1 MSRRDRSMSRKGVN
15 HASGA
20 DKAKR
25 RASALFVVILL
36 VASLIPM
43 IVAIGPASADNNGS
57 QTHTVVYHPGELP
70 DGWNNNNDTNK
81 TPGDTGYG
89 PVEVEYLGSIVST
102 EYNPQMW
109 FKGTVANG
117 GSTTFKE
124 DPGKWYEIKKY
135 EVGKTLV
142 FTGWQYVIGD
152 EWSSKTYYP
161 GEVISQQQM
170 ENATGNDGKI
180 HIRATWGVVKNIH
193 YITSENVTQ
202 NSNNNFM
209 SFEDGTIY
217 TNFVL
222 LNDRTHLEN
231 AWGPDNTV
239 TGVWI
244 NKTPAEIGFTIRN
257 DTQNED
263 GTSIQNSGKLK
274 IFCRGDITCDV
285 IIDNTKIVGNS
296 EKHADKCE
304 TASSLKGNGHVLI
317 IGSGVTTEK
326 WKTNSANSED
336 LYPTL
341 VGGSAGTNNTTIGR
355 EIYAGAKS
363 EATPLGSFVII
374 HSGVYNNLVAGSPN
388 VTQSN
393 SAYMVVRDAVVLDS
407 LIGGG
412 GKTGI
417 IEKDVYLYL
426 TGLIMPGDSYE
437 ENTIYGE
444 KSNILD
450 ILGITLYESSI
461 LTGGSNDGDVNGST
475 NVYIS
480 GSSSVWD
487 AQASGRRGNS
497 YVANANLEVS
507 GNATIVHSL
516 SGSITDGKTH
526 DNGKSCV
533 KNISLSIID
542 AARVANVYGG
552 GYDTYDY
559 STYASM
565 SAEGRISVKVG
576 GSAIVGNVY
585 GGGYRGDIGTYENPI
600 YSISIDITG
609 GTILGDVFGG
619 GRGGV
624 DKVLHNPAGTLNTH
638 NGTTGSKA
646 KDDTT
651 GKSRVYVKTIAI
663 NIAGNAKVNGNVYGG
678 GESVANLA
686 GDNGV
691 CNDVASVDAD
701 TISISV
707 TENATVGEG
716 VYGAGKGIDKS
727 KLDQVTPKIDVIKN
741 DIIEKIDWYKTD
753 TSGQN
758 GFSSNYDSTKDYSGY
773 AYVKATSVSID
784 ISGSTDDKSTVKNVY
799 GGGGFSKLKTE
810 SDISISIGSDGKKTT
825 ITECV
830 YGGGMGSENDSE
842 AGRVDSSGSIRLNII
857 GKTTIG
863 NLSDP
868 YALYGGGE
876 LSKTEARGITIV
888 LEKDVTINGDV
899 YGGGKGVSDRVSTH
913 ANRTIVLNGAWINGN
928 IYGGSSYGDD
938 NRLDV
943 NDNQVVDRNCR
954 ILLITGIVMQGV
966 YGGGFNGKSYI
977 NSTIIAGTEAATS
990 AKTDKLIDKYHTYSI
1005 TDSSSTTVFSEGL
1018 VLNYIYGGGNLD
1030 IKKIQDNSANLE
1042 ELFNNPLLM
1051 GASDIRISAS
1061 SDGDFP
1067 GYARLSSNDGIDKL
1081 RTKFGIYGD
1090 IYGSGNF
1097 SATKGS
1103 SSLTITGYDQY
1114 ENTYIKSIQRF
1125 TEVTISGSH
1134 IRISGS
1140 SNASSINATTL
1151 LSLNDI
1157 VTFNLNGNTT
1167 LELSAETSK
1176 LSWYHSRTSSST
1188 YATKEDY
1195 KSANVFANKIV
1206 LIGGV
1211 YFTVLGPNNKGFE
1224 GETTSG
1230 NIPDSQKTGCIYG
1243 YTLLERPSNEKYHG
1257 AFAISTDLT
1266 RDDSG
1271 FVIVSGEK
1279 IIEANNVLGDPTK
1292 SPTKTW
1298 YIAGYQTVTG
1308 RVTYSGGTTGWKA
1321 SGSIT
1326 LPRTIK
1332 ESVYWYV
1339 GCYTEPNVQ
1348 NGFYLVAEGT
1358 NIPNMENG
1366 TNIPNME
1373 NSQFIYAG
1381 LKSMESKTTT
1391 TAPVL
1396 THTIEDGQINPVTDN
1411 KAAKIGNSS
1420 NISFDTGIL
1429 LPEGAMPSASGSI
1442 GHIIIHVAEYESD
1455 SSNIPINMINLVV
1468 ELDVKP
1474 VISSDSVTIRVPV
1487 GNASPVST
1495 EKHSK
1500 GFINLTS
1507 EQTELLRYSFVSVKP
1522 EGGEI
1527 TTLKIWSDTYR
1538 SGSNGWVSKLYS
1550 EDQPLTIS
1558 KTTIKTF
1565 LGEGIGKADTVV
1577 GFEYTGTAEKLEIAF
1592 EDNSNNGKTYTATIV
1607 LVDTKGVKLK
1617 VTYQTIGKD
1626 NEWNFLQ
1633 VTGDSKTGYEFEWDT
1648 TDTDKPLS
1656 LPYGAVLSEVTL
1668 KVKKDGTI
1676 KTLEEILLGLMD
1688 MNASLEGYDEGFN
1701 YKNNLY
1707 GWFID
1712 KKYLTKYNF
1721 SSELKDNITLYAGY
1735 GIKITFNGGGA
1746 QVSPSEYYIHPG
1758 EKLSNYF
1765 LDIDGYNTGNDHK
1778 IQPLKQNTI
1787 PGYTTPKKWLDSNNK
1802 EFNFNTEIYQPIT
1815 LYLKWEP
1822 IRYTIKLQFVNE
1834 AGSQLSGI
1842 NITSDSVMTNNSE
1855 IYEITEYYGKSVT
1868 LNVGGSY
1875 RFVKE
1880 STNKGIFSG
1889 FGTTELTFKMPII
1902 DSNSTEAYATIVI
1915 QKGITMTIK
1924 PMVGEGYNIE
1934 KFEKY
1939 TISVTKGTEEQTVTY
1954 VDGIAT
1960 VFASKGA
1967 TYHINIKPEAT
1978 LSYEW
1983 GWTFYDIT
1991 NATSKFSPR
2000 GTSGTDVTVSSDAN
2014 MTIEYAVYRAVHL
2027 NFGET
2032 VDHVEAKWYYIGE
2045 IVKKDIFNTSGNLVY
2060 EGDILIPVPKSGC
2073 TGPPGVSNNVENLNN
2088 GTYRVLGNDDV
2099 YFGLMATKK
2108 VTIEITLREIPQSI
2122 TEHTSTLNLRLGGEE
2137 YAPQITI
2144 DYRTPTQK
2152 LDVGLNHDSTFGTEE
2167 HPYCYAELKGFG
2179 EVQGTY
2185 NKDTNTVTFELTWII
2200 YTAYYKIGTTWEK
2213 VELNLLE
2220 DQTVRRDGTAYV
2232 TVYNGSDQF
2241 DSAIW
2246 LKVANENSETCMRF
2260 VWKLSA
2266 DLFDNYN
2273 LYLIPLQ
2280 EFTGSGQKTMR
2291 IVAKSTDL
2299 ANGVDVSEEFRQDN
2313 KDDTLDISV
2322 TSPGGTQVTYS
2333 KDDGKLRVTN
2343 PGTGQFTVIM
2353 GGYLVTIVSIGT
2365 VQASR

>member
-1 MSRRDRSMSRKGVN
+1 MSRRDRSMSRNGVN
-15 HASGA
+15 HASSA

-43 IVAIGPASADNNGS
+43 IVAIGPVSAEDGGS
-57 QTHTVVYHPGELP
+57 QKHTVVYEVNGPTDWTHGKT
-70 DGWNNNNDTNK
+70 NNNSAEN
-81 TPGDTGYG
+81 
-89 PVEVEYLGSIVST
+89 VEVTYYGSIVST

-109 FKGTVANG
+109 FPGTVENG
-117 GSTTFKE
+117 GSTTL
-124 DPGKWYEIKKY
+124 PTGTGKWYDITSYVK
-135 EVGKTLV
+135 GQTLV
-142 FTGWQYVIGD
+142 FTGWQYAIGKNETTGEIIWPD
-152 EWSSKTYYP
+152 ETGGTFYP
-161 GEVISQQQM
+161 GEVMSQQQM
-170 ENATGNDGKI
+170 ANATGNDGKI
-180 HIRATWGVVKNIH
+180 HIRATWGVINEIHRIRSDNIEQG
-193 YITSENVTQ
+193 SE
-202 NSNNNFM
+202 NNFM
-209 SFEDGTIY
+209 SFKDGNIY

-222 LNDRTHLEN
+222 LDDKTYLEN
-231 AWGPDNTV
+231 EGWGNTNDE
-239 TGVWI
+239 GVWLD
-244 NKTPAEIGFTIRN
+244 KTPATIGFTIRN
-257 DTQNED
+257 GTQNEN
-263 GTSIQNSGKLK
+263 GTPIQNSEKLK

-296 EKHADKCE
+296 NKHADKCE

-317 IGSGVTTEK
+317 IGSGVTTVK
-326 WKTNSANSED
+326 WKTDSANSWD

-355 EIYAGAKS
+355 EIYTGAKS
-363 EATPLGSFVII
+363 ETTPLGSFVII

-412 GKTGI
+412 GKTGT

-437 ENTIYGE
+437 ENVIYGE

-450 ILGITLYESSI
+450 TLSITLCESSI

-487 AQASGRRGNS
+487 AQASGRRGDS

-526 DNGKSCV
+526 DDGRSCV

-559 STYASM
+559 ATYASM

-638 NGTTGSKA
+638 GGITGSNA

-678 GESVANLA
+678 GESVAKIA
-686 GDNGV
+686 GDKKV
-691 CNDVASVDAD
+691 CTDVASVDAD

-707 TENATVGEG
+707 TENATVGES

-727 KLDQVTPKIDVIKN
+727 KLGPVTPKIDVIKN
-741 DIIEKIDWYKTD
+741 GIIEKIDWYKTD
-753 TSGQN
+753 NSGQN
-758 GFSSNYDSTKDYSGY
+758 GFSSNYDNSEGKYSGY

-784 ISGSTDDKSTVKNVY
+784 VSGSTVKNVY

-842 AGRVDSSGSIRLNII
+842 AGRVDSSGSIRLKII

-1005 TDSSSTTVFSEGL
+1005 TGPSSTTVFSEGL
-1018 VLNYIYGGGNLD
+1018 MLNYIYGGGNLD
-1030 IKKIQDNSANLE
+1030 SKKIQENNANLE
-1042 ELFNNPLLM
+1042 VLFETPLLM

-1067 GYARLSSNDGIDKL
+1067 GYASLSSEDGIGKL

-1103 SSLTITGYDQY
+1103 SSLAITGYDQY

-1140 SNASSINATTL
+1140 SNASSINATML

-1157 VTFNLNGNTT
+1157 VTLNLNGNTT
-1167 LELSAETSK
+1167 LELSAETYK

-1188 YATKEDY
+1188 YATKDDY
-1195 KSANVFANKIV
+1195 KSADDFANKIV

-1211 YFTVLGPNNKGFE
+1211 YFTALGPNNKGFE

-1243 YTLLERPSNEKYHG
+1243 YTLIERPSDEKYHG

-1271 FVIVSGEK
+1271 FVIVSGKK
-1279 IIEANNVLGDPTK
+1279 IIEANSVLGDPTE

-1308 RVTYSGGTTGWKA
+1308 RITYSGETTGWKA

-1332 ESVYWYV
+1332 GSVYWYV

-1348 NGFYLVAEGT
+1348 NGFYLIAEGT
-1358 NIPNMENG
+1358 DIPSDMEK
-1366 TNIPNME
+1366 P

-1381 LKSMESKTTT
+1381 LKSGGSDTIT
-1391 TAPVL
+1391 PIL
-1396 THTIEDGQINPVTDN
+1396 THTIENEQINPVTDN

-1429 LPEGAMPSASGSI
+1429 LPKSSMPSASGSI
-1442 GHIIIHVAEYESD
+1442 GHIIVHVAEYESD

-1474 VISSDSVTIRVPV
+1474 VISGDSVTIRVPV
-1487 GNASPVST
+1487 GNSSPVSN
-1495 EKHSK
+1495 EKHGK

-1507 EQTELLRYSFVSVKP
+1507 EQTKLLRYSFVSVEPKS
-1522 EGGEI
+1522 GEI

-1538 SGSNGWVSKLYS
+1538 SGSNGWVSRLYS

-1558 KTTIKTF
+1558 ETTTETF

-1577 GFEYTGTAEKLEIAF
+1577 GFEYTGTAEKLEIVF
-1592 EDNSNNGKTYTATIV
+1592 KDDSNNGKTYIATIV
-1607 LVDTKGVKLK
+1607 LVDTKGVKLN
-1617 VTYQTIGKD
+1617 VAYQTIGKD
-1626 NEWNFLQ
+1626 DEWNHLE
-1633 VTGDSKTGYEFEWDT
+1633 VSGDSEKGYEFKWVSTIPDQS
-1648 TDTDKPLS
+1648 LN
-1656 LPYGAVLSEVTL
+1656 LPYGAILSEITL
-1668 KVKKDGTI
+1668 KVKNDGTI
-1676 KTLEEILLGLMD
+1676 RTLEDILLEM
-1688 MNASLEGYDEGFN
+1688 MNIDVDLSNSSEKFNFN
-1701 YKNNLY
+1701 YKDNIY

-1721 SSELKDNITLYAGY
+1721 SSELKDDITLYAGY

-1758 EKLSNYF
+1758 ETLSKYF
-1765 LDIDGYNTGNDHK
+1765 LDIDEESTGENDNR
-1778 IQPLKQNTI
+1778 IQPLKQKTI
-1787 PGYTTPKKWLDSNNK
+1787 PGYTTPKNWLDGDDK
-1802 EFNFNTEIYQPIT
+1802 EFDFGTEIYQPIT

-1822 IRYTIKLQFVNE
+1822 EQFTIKLKFVNE
-1834 AGSQLSGI
+1834 DGTPASGVSI
-1842 NITSDSVMTNNSE
+1842 GNNTTDSNGCIDFTK
-1855 IYEITEYYGKSVT
+1855 YYGGSVT
-1868 LNVGGSY
+1868 LNVGDSY

-1889 FGTTELTFKMPII
+1889 FGTAELTFKMPII
-1902 DSNSTEAYATIVI
+1902 DSNSTGAYATIVI
-1915 QKGITMTIK
+1915 QEGITMTIK
-1924 PMVGEGYNIE
+1924 PMMGEGHNIE

-1954 VDGIAT
+1954 VNGIAT
-1960 VFASKGA
+1960 VFASKGT

-2000 GTSGTDVTVSSDAN
+2000 GTSGTDVTVSGDASAD
-2014 MTIEYAVYRAVHL
+2014 MIIEYAVYRAVHL
-2027 NFGET
+2027 NFGVT
-2032 VDHVEAKWYYIGE
+2032 VDHVEAKWYYAE
-2045 IVKKDIFNTSGNLVY
+2045 DIVKEETFNTSGKLVY

-2108 VTIEITLREIPQSI
+2108 VTIEITLRGIPQSI

-2137 YAPQITI
+2137 YTLQITI
-2144 DYRTPTQK
+2144 DYETSTQK
-2152 LDVGLNHDSTFGTEE
+2152 LDVGLNHDSEFGTEG
-2167 HPYCYAELKGFG
+2167 HSACYAELKGFG
-2179 EVQGTY
+2179 GARGTY
-2185 NKDTNTVTFELTWII
+2185 NKDTNTVTFELTWIV
-2200 YTAYYKIGTTWEK
+2200 YTVYYKIGTTWEE

-2241 DSAIW
+2241 YSAVW
-2246 LKVANENSETCMRF
+2246 LKVADENSETCMGF

-2266 DLFDNYN
+2266 DLFNDDHN

-2313 KDDTLDISV
+2313 TLDISV

-2333 KDDGKLRVTN
+2333 TADGKLKVTD